1 MLNWKIIYKI
11 IGSLLF
17 LETAMML
24 LCMIVSVFYQQDD
37 TVAFAISIII
47 TLFFG
52 FIFRFLGINA
62 DNTMSRRDAYFV
74 VTVVWI
80 LFSIFGSLPF
90 LVSGYIDNFV
100 DAYFEMMSGF
110 TTSGAT
116 IIKDVERIPH
126 GLLFWRS
133 MSHWIGGLG
142 IVFFTI
148 AVLPTLI
155 GGSVKVFSA
164 EATGPIKTKLHPR
177 LSTTAKSI
185 WMVFLFLTVAC
196 TVSYKA
202 FGMGWFD
209 SANYA
214 MSTLATGGFATH
226 NDSIRYFHSAG
237 LEYVSALFCFL
248 AGVNFTLLYF
258 TAAKLKIKAL
268 LKNSEFKFYC
278 ILISVST
285 LLIMVELIS
294 HNGYDIE
301 KALRKSLFQ
310 VISLITTTGLFSDD
324 AGTWPHFT
332 WMVLAVCMFFGGC
345 SGSTGGGFKC
355 VRGVMVLKVLRN
367 EFRQILHPNALF
379 PLKISDVNVSQQQRS
394 TLLAFLVA
402 SLMLILFGTFV
413 MVVSGIDFT
422 NAITLSISSLSN
434 VGPAFGSQIGP
445 TMSWTILPAHVKCLC
460 SLLML
465 IGRLEIFTVL
475 VIFTPAF
482 WKNR

>member
-1 MLNWKIIYKI
+1 
-11 IGSLLF
+11 
-17 LETAMML
+17 
-24 LCMIVSVFYQQDD
+24 
-37 TVAFAISIII
+37 
-47 TLFFG
+47 
-52 FIFRFLGINA
+52 
-62 DNTMSRRDAYFV
+62 
-74 VTVVWI
+74 
-80 LFSIFGSLPF
+80 
-90 LVSGYIDNFV
+90 
-100 DAYFEMMSGF
+100 
-110 TTSGAT
+110 
-116 IIKDVERIPH
+116 
-126 GLLFWRS
+126 
-133 MSHWIGGLG
+133 
-142 IVFFTI
+142 
-148 AVLPTLI
+148 
-155 GGSVKVFSA
+155 
-164 EATGPIKTKLHPR
+164 
-177 LSTTAKSI
+177 
-185 WMVFLFLTVAC
+185 
-196 TVSYKA
+196 
-202 FGMGWFD
+202 
-209 SANYA
+209 
-214 MSTLATGGFATH
+214 
-226 NDSIRYFHSAG
+226 
-237 LEYVSALFCFL
+237 
-248 AGVNFTLLYF
+248 
-258 TAAKLKIKAL
+258 
-268 LKNSEFKFYC
+268 
-278 ILISVST
+278 
-285 LLIMVELIS
+285 
-294 HNGYDIE
+294 
-301 KALRKSLFQ
+301 
-310 VISLITTTGLFSDD
+310 LITTTGLFSDD